1 MLDSIF
7 NECQLELYSYLSFVS
22 PGLNFQRLSI
32 TIIFDTEHFGAL
44 AGRSSSF
51 TQEAQLDFFTAL
63 VTTSIIEFSDQFD
76 GTAWLNWLQKIQT
89 WETSVVNQPNI

>member
-7 NECQLELYSYLSFVS
+7 NECELELYSYLSFVS

-44 AGRSSSF
+44 AGRSSILPRK
-51 TQEAQLDFFTAL
+51 AY
-63 VTTSIIEFSDQFD
+63 
-76 GTAWLNWLQKIQT
+76 
-89 WETSVVNQPNI
+89 VVH